1 MFKNK
6 RRQAWSYEKID
17 AAFIKQKFT
26 IERALAIHKAAE
38 ELRSEMNQSA
48 FDVINNEVG
57 RVTQLMEM
65 VFDLQ
70 EKLALVIASTDR
82 EIADL
87 KMELAAR
94 L

>member
-1 MFKNK
+1 ML
-6 RRQAWSYEKID
+6 RRRRKQAWSYKDIE
-17 AAFIKQKFT
+17 ASFIHAEIET
-26 IERALAIHKAAE
+26 ERALATHKAAE
-38 ELRSEMNQSA
+38 ELRSEMNQSV

-70 EKLALVIASTDR
+70 EKLELIIASTDR

-87 KMELAAR
+87 KLELAAR